1 MKIEVKNTVKPI
13 DYNQS
18 MKILEKRVNDVFLG
32 KKDELLWIIE
42 HKHVYTAGTSFK
54 TEDLLDKKLCVIKTN
69 RGGKHTYHGP
79 GQKVVYF
86 VLNLNKRGKDIR
98 KLVNNLES
106 CIMDILKDYKIEGFS
121 DKKNIG
127 IWVNNKNKKKKIAA
141 IGIRVKKWIAYHGFA
156 LNVSNDLS
164 KYNAIV
170 PCGIKNKG
178 VTSLKEMGIKNLEN
192 INTKIKSSFLNTFL

>member
-1 MKIEVKNTVKPI
+1 MNIEVKNSVKPI

-54 TEDLLDKKLCVIKTN
+54 SEDLLDKKLSVIKTN

-98 KLVNNLES
+98 KLVNNLEN
-106 CIMDILKDYKIEGFS
+106 CIIDILKDYKIESSS

-178 VTSLKEMGIKNLEN
+178 ITSLQKLGVTNFNN
-192 INTKIKSSFLNTFL
+192 IESVIIRKFLDTFL